1 MSKLFA
7 SLSTSLIFMF
17 VCLNCALAQEVF
29 VTQPKSDDIKSIQL
43 FSTTNSYLLPIIKFN
58 SDDKIQIKFDNLNIS
73 QPRLRYKLFHC
84 NYDWTLSD
92 IPEIDYLEGFNDNPI
107 HEYSFSSNTLINYV
121 HYNLEFPNSD
131 VSFKVSGNYVLAV
144 YDEYYPEDILLTACF
159 SVVDSKVQVA
169 AAVTGNTD
177 IDFNS
182 KHQQLGLDI
191 NYKNINVQ
199 NPDNDFKVVVRQN
212 IRFDNRIE
220 NIKPTYHY
228 SDRIVFERHRG
239 LIFEGGNEY
248 RRFEIVNSRYGGLG
262 VSRLEYQP
270 PYTSVYINTD
280 KIRANGSRQYD
291 QDQNG
296 KYLVRNTE
304 AVDNDTESDYFLV
317 HFTLE
322 ANKNSI
328 PGIAKK
334 IFLDGEFT
342 YGSPIEMEYD
352 IESST
357 YRTSVLLK
365 QGAYNYQYLDNK
377 ENIKSTASIEGN
389 YFNTENAYSV
399 FVYYRP
405 SGRRYDMLVGF
416 LQIESVK

>member
-1 MSKLFA
+1 MSKLLT
-7 SLSTSLIFMF
+7 SLSASLIFLF
-17 VCLNCALAQEVF
+17 VCFNCASAQEVF
-29 VTQPKSDDIKSIQL
+29 VTQPKSDDIKSLQL
-43 FSTTNSYLLPIIKFN
+43 LSTTNSYLLPIINFN
-58 SDDKIQIKFDNLNIS
+58 IDDKIHIKFDNLNIS

-84 NYDWTLSD
+84 NFDWTLSD

-107 HEYSFSSNTLINYV
+107 RDYSFSSNTLVNYI
-121 HYNLEFPNSD
+121 HYNLVFPNSD
-131 VSFKVSGNYVLAV
+131 VRFKVSGNYVLAV

-159 SVVDSKVQVA
+159 SVVDSKVQIA
-169 AAVTGNTD
+169 ATVSGNTD

-182 KHQQLGLDI
+182 EHQQLGLDI

-199 NPDNDFKVVVRQN
+199 NPDNDFKIVVRQN

-220 NIKPTYHY
+220 NIKPTYQY
-228 SDRIVFERHRG
+228 SDRMVFEHHRG

-262 VSRLEYQP
+262 VSRLEYQS
-270 PYTSVYINTD
+270 PYTTTYINTD
-280 KIRANGSRQYD
+280 KVRANGSRQYD

-296 KYLVRNTE
+296 KYLIRNTE
-304 AVDNDTESDYFLV
+304 AIDDDIESDYFLV

-322 ANKNSI
+322 ANKSSRSD
-328 PGIAKK
+328 IAEKV
-334 IFLDGEFT
+334 FLDGEFT
-342 YGSPIEMEYD
+342 YGSPIEMHYD
-352 IESST
+352 VERSI
-357 YRTSVLLK
+357 YHTSVLLK

-377 ENIKSTASIEGN
+377 DYIKSTASIEGN

-416 LQIESVK
+416 LQIESAK